1 MIKEYLMF
9 VFLTVNF
16 MLIDFYLIG
25 LTFNVVTSD
34 CLETV
39 DIEIYSDAKDFLFFI
54 ILRLP

>member
-39 DIEIYSDAKDFLFFI
+39 DIEIYSDAKDFCFSSF
-54 ILRLP
+54 